1 MRLVNQMVMA
11 PQMPQVIVLTPL
23 AQFKAD
29 YPTKKQAN
37 KPALAAQYS
46 VRQVVTFFHDTAH

>member
-1 MRLVNQMVMA
+1 MVMA

-37 KPALAAQYS
+37 NPRWPRNTL
-46 VRQVVTFFHDTAH
+46 